1 MNTPQQA
8 LLELKTGNQRFSK
21 GDSTF
26 PRTNDKRRNETTIQ
40 GQKPFAV
47 VLTCSDSRTPPEYI
61 FDQGIGDLFVIRVA
75 GNVCDSAVLASAEL
89 GVQRCGAVLV
99 LVMGH
104 RKCGIMSMAVKS
116 EIISGYVEGLIN
128 KILPSMEKVRKTYPE
143 LKGEPF
149 TEEIARENARKTK
162 RDIVEG
168 SSIVKNKISDGE
180 LIVVSAYY
188 DIENGIVE
196 WLNEKE
202 G

>member
-75 GNVCDSAVLASAEL
+75 GNVCDSAVLASVEL
-89 GVQRCGAVLV
+89 GVQHCGAALA
-99 LVMGH
+99 LIMGH
-104 RKCGIMSMAVKS
+104 RKCGIISMAVKS

-128 KILPSMEKVRKTYPE
+128 KILPSMEKVRKTHPV
-143 LKGEPF
+143 LKGESF
-149 TEEIARENARKTK
+149 IEEIARENARKTK
-162 RDIVEG
+162 RDIIEG

-180 LIVVSAYY
+180 LMVVSAYY